1 MTSFF
6 KIFYVQLLFFSLS
19 LFVVHKT
26 VDYLIFNSD
35 YSIPLWVIY
44 IFNAFLVFLTY
55 VLVASFDASKF
66 NNLNIFIFATINK
79 MLITVLF
86 LLINVQSLEN
96 KIEFILSFFG
106 IYFLFLIFEI
116 LSIKIFLNKR

>member
-6 KIFYVQLLFFSLS
+6 KIFYVQLLFFSLT
-19 LFVVHKT
+19 LFFVHKT

-35 YSIPLWVIY
+35 HSIPLWVIY

-79 MLITVLF
+79 MLITVIF

>member
-6 KIFYVQLLFFSLS
+6 KIFYVQLLFFSLA
-19 LFVVHKT
+19 LFFVHKT

-79 MLITVLF
+79 MLITVIF
-86 LLINVQSLEN
+86 LLINIQSLEN
-96 KIEFILSFFG
+96 KIDFILSFFG

>member
-6 KIFYVQLLFFSLS
+6 KIFYVQLFFFSLA
-19 LFVVHKT
+19 LFFVHKT
-26 VDYLIFNSD
+26 VDFLIFNSD

>member
-6 KIFYVQLLFFSLS
+6 KIFYVQLLFFSLA
-19 LFVVHKT
+19 LFFVHKT

-55 VLVASFDASKF
+55 VLVAYFDASKF

>member
-6 KIFYVQLLFFSLS
+6 KIFYVQLFFFSLA
-19 LFVVHKT
+19 LFFVHKT
-26 VDYLIFNSD
+26 VDILFFNSD
-35 YSIPLWVIY
+35 YSIPLWIIY

-55 VLVASFDASKF
+55 ALVASFDSSKF

-79 MLITVLF
+79 MLITVIF
-86 LLINVQSLEN
+86 LLINIQSLEN
-96 KIEFILSFFG
+96 KIDFILSFFG